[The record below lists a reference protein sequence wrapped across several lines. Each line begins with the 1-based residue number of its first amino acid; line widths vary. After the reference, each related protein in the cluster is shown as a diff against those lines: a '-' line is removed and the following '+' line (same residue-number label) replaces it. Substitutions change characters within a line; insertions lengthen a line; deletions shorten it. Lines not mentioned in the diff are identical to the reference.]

1 MSFNTAVSVMDAKSL
16 FRDKGLSDR
25 TIKALLDCGIDA
37 PERLLFMTPDQLA
50 VIRGVGKISLG
61 EIMRYRARFIT
72 TDGAMLNWLST
83 PTCRLIYDGAPRRPA
98 L

>member
-1 MSFNTAVSVMDAKSL
+1 MDAKSL

-61 EIMRYRARFIT
+61 EIMRYRAWQLEIPSTAVEEHQPGCFALEEEKGGGWKRS
-72 TDGAMLNWLST
+72 GAM
-83 PTCRLIYDGAPRRPA
+83 APA
-98 L
+98 H

>member
-1 MSFNTAVSVMDAKSL
+1 MDTKSL

-61 EIMRYRARFIT
+61 EIMRYRARFIIA
-72 TDGAMLNWLST
+72 DGAMLNWLST
-83 PTCRLIYDGAPRRPA
+83 PTCRLIYDWVARRPA